1 MYKDIYNEVW
11 TYSRLRKELHISKK
25 VWIQIPNRK
34 RIFLMTDYL
43 QYQRNSTLGRFKMTM
58 GAILVGVAIHQKLIK
73 NKIDEKKFK

>member
-1 MYKDIYNEVW
+1 MYRDVYDEIW
-11 TYSRLRKELHISKK
+11 TYSRLRKELQISKK

-58 GAILVGVAIHQKLIK
+58 GAILIGMAVHQKFIK
-73 NKIDEKKFK
+73 NKIDE